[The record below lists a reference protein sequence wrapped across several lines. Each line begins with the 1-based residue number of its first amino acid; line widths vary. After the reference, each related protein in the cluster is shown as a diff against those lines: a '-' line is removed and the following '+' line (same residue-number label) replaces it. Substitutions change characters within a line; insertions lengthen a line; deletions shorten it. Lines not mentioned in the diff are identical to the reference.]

1 MARSGFNGGYGHNLQ
16 LEIIS
21 GGYRQNV
28 AENYSMVNVQ
38 VRIVANGYASIYGA
52 GGKTLSLGIGS
63 QPTTRSVDASISPGQ
78 TKLIFEEEFR
88 VPHNPDGTQRVYI
101 SARLDINV
109 GGYGWAAAGE
119 FVNLATIAR
128 SSTGSDVSGIIG
140 QPLTFTIDRK
150 NDSFKHAIWVKYG
163 SFDKNISGNSIDT
176 SFAWTPEMALCE
188 QTPDATSGTGTV
200 TYITY
205 SDDKEI
211 GRDARIIR
219 LSVPDDVR
227 PNLTG
232 ITLLDTNTAAARVV
246 PGEQDFIS
254 ILSNIKVGFGQTI
267 GAYGSVITG
276 YYAEIVGHNQSTNQN
291 GGTLGIMD
299 YNGVVTIRANVTD
312 SRGRVSNTIEK
323 QINVIEYFAPVLS
336 FDVVRSGANSSTLTI
351 TRNAKIASLI
361 VGGNQKNKMTLSFK
375 VAPVNSENY
384 VNDTGPAAGTW
395 TTISSLTNSNAN
407 LQGTYA
413 SDTSWKI
420 AGVLEDSFTSTPFQA
435 VISTEEVVES
445 LARDRVG
452 FGKIAEKPNAIDSAW
467 NIYAHGSRL
476 GFYGAFS
483 ETTYSID
490 NTLTA
495 GIYTFNNGCAGQPN
509 GIKGWGY
516 LQVIVAGGGNDSP
529 THNNWDNWIWQTYSN
544 TFGQVFERYKVNNNG
559 WTPWVAPGVNQF
571 YPIGSIYQ
579 STEATNPATFMGG
592 TWERFGN
599 GKVLVGADETDG
611 DFSTVMRT
619 GGAKT
624 HDHGDGT
631 YEAMI
636 GANGGNTDSIG
647 YQASNKNDDVLRNS
661 TATYKVVGTSMG
673 AGRNFNHFT
682 RIAGRSAKS
691 SNLPPY
697 ITIYRWRRI
706 A

>member
-1 MARSGFNGGYGHNLQ
+1 MARAIFAGKYGGNLQ
-16 LEIIS
+16 LEIVS
-21 GGYRQNV
+21 GWNKPDYEKNRSV
-28 AENYSMVNVQ
+28 VNIG
-38 VRIVANGYASIYGA
+38 VRLIANGYVNIYGA
-52 GGKTLSLGIGS
+52 TQSLLKIKIDGREVES
-63 QPTTRSVDASISPGQ
+63 YTVDASIGPGQ
-78 TKLIFEEEFR
+78 AIDLKSADF
-88 VPHNPDGTQRVYI
+88 VVDHNSDGTPPPGYI
-101 SARLDINV
+101 SAELNIGFLD
-109 GGYGWAAAGE
+109 YLWAAVGE
-119 FVNLATIAR
+119 YVHLQTIPRA
-128 SSTGSDVSGIIG
+128 SSIKAQDGIIG
-140 QPLTFTIDRK
+140 ESVNISITRHSNT
-150 NDSFKHAIWVKYG
+150 FKHAIKCAWYG
-163 SFDKNISGNSIDT
+163 KITVIANGIDT
-176 SFAWTPEMALCE
+176 DFTWAIPKDFCNDIPNS
-188 QTPDATSGTGTV
+188 DSGWGTLIV
-200 TYITY
+200 ETY
-205 SDDKEI
+205 SENQKI
-211 GRDARIIR
+211 GEKSTTFTAT
-219 LSVPDDVR
+219 VPNDIK

-232 ITLLDTNTAAARVV
+232 VTLIDTNTAAARIV

-254 ILSNIKVGFGQTI
+254 VLSNIRVNFGQAA
-267 GAYGSVITG
+267 GAYGSTITS
-276 YYAEIVGHNQSTNQN
+276 YHAEIVGKRQSTNKN

-299 YNGVVTIRANVTD
+299 YDGVVIIRASVTD
-312 SRGRVSNTIEK
+312 SRGRASNMIEK
-323 QINVIEYFAPVLS
+323 QINVIEYFAPVLN

-351 TRNAKIASLI
+351 TRNAKIAPLI

-395 TTISSLTNSNAN
+395 TTIFNLMNSNAN

-435 VISTEEVVES
+435 VIGTEEVVES
-445 LARDRVG
+445 LGRDRVG

-544 TFGQVFERYKVNNNG
+544 TFGQVFERYKVNNSD
-559 WTPWVAPGVNQF
+559 WTPWLAPGVNQF

-599 GKVLVGADETDG
+599 GKTLIAVDEADG

-619 GGAKT
+619 GGEKT
-624 HDHGDGT
+624 HVLTIEEMPSHTHRQYVSANNGNDSIRKDWDADGSGKAYDQGMET
-631 YEAMI
+631 
-636 GANGGNTDSIG
+636 GRTGGNKPH
-647 YQASNKNDDVLRNS
+647 N
-661 TATYKVVGTSMG
+661 
-673 AGRNFNHFT
+673 
-682 RIAGRSAKS
+682 
-691 SNLPPY
+691 NLQPY
-697 ITIYRWRRI
+697 VTIYRWRRI